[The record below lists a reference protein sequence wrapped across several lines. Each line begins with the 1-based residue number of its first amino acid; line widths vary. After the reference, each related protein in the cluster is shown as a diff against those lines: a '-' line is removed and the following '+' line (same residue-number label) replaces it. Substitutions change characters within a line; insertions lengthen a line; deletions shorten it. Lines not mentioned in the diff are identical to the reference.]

1 MEMEGGREMSDR
13 DWDETDCS
21 SEVEEARQEAFIRK
35 CAKRDMDQGIDP
47 TWFTDEDN

>member
-1 MEMEGGREMSDR
+1 MSDR

-21 SEVEEARQEAFIRK
+21 SEVEDARQEAFIRK

-47 TWFTDEDN
+47 TWFTDEDNE